1 MILKKFIMKQ
11 LSLFKHCSFITC
23 ILLFT
28 SACGT
33 MTVLDIPESDVPVG
47 LWEGDSEIYVSNFQL
62 SDPSIEN
69 KRKSGD
75 CPSRVASR
83 PTGPASR
90 AYCAETRTY
99 DSSRSCNVVSST
111 FGAGYCPSD
120 YSNQNSANA
129 QSMREIDAIRS
140 AGTAAQNA
148 VLAWGQNM
156 SLQAQKTALEITQK
170 YKLSSE
176 MGSAVSEENNIEV
189 NETLIVSSFKGYSAA
204 DLIARTREGYYAE
217 CIIPHF
223 SKVGKLS
230 TSYYRVQAD
239 QLACELKK
247 GKKGFTPTYIN
258 MRTDSKQKTSF
269 IGSLRAKEKNDAYEI
284 CMLDPMMSLC
294 SYKIQDLLVPED
306 FEYLRG
312 FVELNKPIR
321 SSITLDKIDTD
332 LITVKLI
339 INDEDGVG
347 TLNAINVPFDGNS
360 HDVGGL
366 KMRIDELNIDSVKLI
381 IEGSFNLE

>member
-1 MILKKFIMKQ
+1 MKQ
-11 LSLFKHCSFITC
+11 LALFKSFLTVIC
-23 ILLFT
+23 ILLLT
-28 SACGT
+28 TACGT
-33 MTVLDIPESDVPVG
+33 MTVLDIAESDVPEG

-62 SDPSIEN
+62 SDPSIQN

-75 CPSRVASR
+75 CPTRVASR
-83 PTGPASR
+83 PTGPAAK

-111 FGAGYCPSD
+111 FGAGYCPAD
-120 YSNQNSANA
+120 YSYQNSANA

-156 SLQAQKTALEITQK
+156 SLQAQKTALEIIQK

-176 MGSAVSEENNIEV
+176 MGSSVAEENNIEV
-189 NETLIVSSFKGYSAA
+189 NETLIVKSVMGYSAS
-204 DLIARTREGYYAE
+204 DLVARTREGYYAE
-217 CIIPHF
+217 CMIPHF

-230 TSYYRVQAD
+230 TSYYRIQED
-239 QLACELKK
+239 QLACKLKK

-258 MRTDSKQKTSF
+258 MRTDSKQKTSY

-294 SYKIQDLLVPED
+294 SYKIQDLLIPED

-312 FVELNKPIR
+312 FVEVNKPVR
-321 SSITLDKIDTD
+321 SSITLDEIGAD

-347 TLNAINVPFDGNS
+347 SLQTINLPFDGNY
-360 HDVGGL
+360 HDVGDL
-366 KMRIDELNIDSVKLI
+366 KMRIDELDMDSVKLSV
-381 IEGSFNLE
+381 EGSFNL